1 MGVDPGLIDT
11 GYGIIDILGNK
22 IRLVEAGLVRTT
34 KGASL
39 ESRLKEIY
47 KGIASVVE
55 EHRLLQLLWKTSTQT
70 IVIPGPQYLWGMR
83 EA

>member
-47 KGIASVVE
+47 KGIASVIE
-55 EHRLLQLLWKTSTQT
+55 EHRPSAVVVEDL
-70 IVIPGPQYLWGMR
+70 
-83 EA
+83 